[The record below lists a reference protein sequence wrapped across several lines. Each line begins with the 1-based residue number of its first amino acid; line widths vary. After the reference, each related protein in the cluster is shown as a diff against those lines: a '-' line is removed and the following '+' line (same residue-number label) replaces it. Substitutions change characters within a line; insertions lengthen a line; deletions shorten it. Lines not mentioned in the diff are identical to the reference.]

1 MFVSSKLFE
10 IVANP
15 GFWVPVLLVVGTVL
29 LWTRRHRVG
38 RRLLAAV
45 VSFVVLISVVPVGTM
60 LNEVLEDRFP
70 TVHRLPSHIDG
81 IIVLGGAVNQA
92 ATEVRGQPA
101 LNDAAERMTEFVAL
115 ARRHPEARLVFT
127 GGSGS
132 IYYPEIKEAGVA
144 RTFFAEMGLDVS
156 RIVFED
162 NSRNTWENALFS
174 YRLVKPRPG
183 EIWVLITSAQH
194 MPRAVGAFRQ
204 AGWNPLPY
212 PVDYRTYGW
221 MQYHIGIDMTGG
233 FESLWL
239 ALHEWIGLVVYR
251 LVGHSSAL
259 FPGPAPWP
267 TASAAAGG
275 K

>member
-1 MFVSSKLFE
+1 MFLLSKLFE
-10 IVANP
+10 IFANP
-15 GFWVPVLLVVGTVL
+15 SFWVPVALTVGTAL
-29 LWTRRHRVG
+29 LWTRWYRRG
-38 RRLLAAV
+38 RRLLAV
-45 VSFVVLISVVPVGTM
+45 IVCFIVLISVVPIGTM

-70 TVHRLPSHIDG
+70 TVHHLPPHIDG
-81 IIVLGGAVNQA
+81 IIVLGGAVNPV
-92 ATEVRGQPA
+92 ATKVRGQPS

-115 ARRHPEARLVFT
+115 ARRYPRARLVFT

-132 IYYPEIKEAGVA
+132 IYYPNIKEAGVA
-144 RTFFAEMGLDVS
+144 KEFFAQMGLDVS

-162 NSRNTWENALFS
+162 QSRNTWENAIYT

-183 EIWVLITSAQH
+183 EVWVLITSAQH
-194 MPRAVGAFRQ
+194 MPRAVGAFRE

-221 MQYHIGIDMTGG
+221 MQYHLTINMTGG

-239 ALHEWIGLVVYR
+239 ALHEWIGLAVYR
-251 LVGHSSAL
+251 MLGHSSAL

-267 TASAAAGG
+267 AGAG
-275 K
+275 RAG